1 MNIYYVYQYLR
12 KDGSPYYIG
21 KGSGRRAY
29 VKQRAISKPT
39 DNTQIQIIAR
49 HLSEP
54 EAFLLETKLVA
65 LYGRV
70 DLGNGILHN
79 KTDGGD
85 GVFGRK
91 PCPET
96 IQKAI
101 ATKRKTGGVYKC
113 ATIEARQKATATR
126 LRNNHGKYSYWTPES
141 IAKSIHTR
149 QNNTTP
155 RKKRVVNNS
164 RRTWKIISPLGETWV
179 SYNLAKCCREHSLNQ
194 NLLVQNK
201 GRIVAA
207 SKFRKIT
214 NELSKN
220 TVGWMIEDIT
230 LLEI

>member
-85 GVFGRK
+85 GGH
-91 PCPET
+91 
-96 IQKAI
+96 
-101 ATKRKTGGVYKC
+101 
-113 ATIEARQKATATR
+113 
-126 LRNNHGKYSYWTPES
+126 N
-141 IAKSIHTR
+141 
-149 QNNTTP
+149 
-155 RKKRVVNNS
+155 VVN
-164 RRTWKIISPLGETWV
+164 KIAW
-179 SYNLAKCCREHSLNQ
+179 
-194 NLLVQNK
+194 NK
-201 GRIVAA
+201 GKKQSAEHKMPNPGRNKDEKHCLDRFTEAQA
-207 SKFRKIT
+207 GCSFCKP
-214 NELSKN
+214 
-220 TVGWMIEDIT
+220 DDQ
-230 LLEI
+230 